1 MKHNIAW
8 LITVA
13 AIVVSAP
20 ALAASDF
27 LLEIDGIDGESA
39 APMAVDD
46 WSFGACNAG
55 QCTSITSPRD
65 LASGQ
70 ASGKAGSPTR
80 GGWDLATN
88 KGGRVAAVSPVVGDL
103 DGDGRAD
110 FSYAGTLD
118 SVQALTFSFGKVS
131 PQLAKVC
138 SGTHFTS
145 VTLRR
150 GADSFVITGASVT
163 CTAAMPSAAR
173 TIDSTPARI
182 STNMTTGKQTQGAT
196 FGEKCAAGQAC
207 AGGAM
212 TVTFSGGQ
220 MKHTKSGHV
229 TLLK

>member
-8 LITVA
+8 LITAA
-13 AIVVSAP
+13 AIAVSAP

-55 QCTSITSPRD
+55 QCTTITSPRD

-80 GGWDLATN
+80 AGWDLATN
-88 KGGRVAAVSPVVGDL
+88 KGGRTAAASPVVGDL
-103 DGDGRAD
+103 DGDGHAD
-110 FSYAGTLD
+110 FAYAGTLD
-118 SVQALTFSFGKVS
+118 NVQALTFSFDKAS

-138 SGTHFTS
+138 SGKHFTS

-182 STNMTTGKQTQGAT
+182 STNKY
-196 FGEKCAAGQAC
+196 AAG
-207 AGGAM
+207 GGKAQGVMNARCSADGCKEVVTM
-212 TVTFSGGQ
+212 TFTSGQ
-220 MKHTKSGHV
+220 MKHTKTGHV
-229 TLLK
+229 TLMK

>member
-1 MKHNIAW
+1 MKHNITW
-8 LITVA
+8 LATAA
-13 AIVVSAP
+13 AIAVSAP

-55 QCTSITSPRD
+55 QCTTITSPRD

-80 GGWDLATN
+80 AGWDLATN
-88 KGGRVAAVSPVVGDL
+88 KGGRMAAASPVVGDL
-103 DGDGRAD
+103 DGDGHAD
-110 FSYAGTLD
+110 FAYAGTLN
-118 SVQALTFSFGKVS
+118 SIQALTFTFDKAS
-131 PQLAKVC
+131 PQLARFCTGK
-138 SGTHFTS
+138 HFTS

-150 GADSFVITGASVT
+150 GADSLVISGASVT
-163 CTAAMPSAAR
+163 CTAATPSAAR
-173 TIDSTPARI
+173 TIDQTPARI
-182 STNMTTGKQTQGAT
+182 STNMTTARQTQGAT
-196 FGEKCAAGQAC
+196 FGERCIAGQAC
-207 AGGAM
+207 AGGAVTM
-212 TVTFSGGQ
+212 TFTGGQ

>member
-8 LITVA
+8 LITAA
-13 AIVVSAP
+13 AIAVSAP

-39 APMAVDD
+39 SPMAVDD

-55 QCTSITSPRD
+55 QCTTITSPRD

-80 GGWDLATN
+80 AGWDLA
-88 KGGRVAAVSPVVGDL
+88 KGKGARMAAGGAVVGDL
-103 DGDGRAD
+103 DGDGHAD
-110 FSYAGTLD
+110 FAYAGTLD
-118 SVQALTFSFGKVS
+118 SVQALTFSFDKAS
-131 PQLAKVC
+131 PQVAKVC
-138 SGTHFTS
+138 NGTHFTS

-173 TIDSTPARI
+173 TIDPTPARI
-182 STNMTTGKQTQGAT
+182 STNMTVGKQTQGAT
-196 FGEKCAAGQAC
+196 FGEKKQPGYAVFGSAVTITFT
-207 AGGAM
+207 GGE
-212 TVTFSGGQ
+212 

-229 TLLK
+229 TLMK